1 MNMRDTVMVVGGRCH
16 LIAPVAI
23 RGGRSGGIMMVNENR
38 GGCWGGC
45 RQPEACCG
53 EGRGERGGSVREEK
67 CGRGQEVVTS
77 WRTVEKAI
85 KRSHPPRH
93 AQRAGA

>member
-1 MNMRDTVMVVGGRCH
+1 MEMRIEVDVGLNIG
-16 LIAPVAI
+16 
-23 RGGRSGGIMMVNENR
+23 S
-38 GGCWGGC
+38 
-45 RQPEACCG
+45 PEACCG
-53 EGRGERGGSVREEK
+53 EGRGERGWSVREER